1 MPLARFIGV
10 WRKSA
15 IGALAALFLLPAASL
30 AQSLPQTGPQLVDL
44 KLLLAVDVSGS
55 IDFWEG
61 GLQRDGYV
69 EALKDDAVINTIL
82 SGQLGRIAL
91 SYVEWAGGT
100 HQRVLL
106 DWTLIDSKQAAY
118 DFAENLSVRAHMAGR
133 RTSIGNMLDFAV
145 KMFQD
150 PRFFAERQVI
160 DISGDGP
167 NNSGARVDEA
177 RDRAIAAGLVI
188 NALPILN
195 ERPSPYGFPKLDD
208 LDVYYEECVIGGDGA
223 FVIAAKGIKSFASAV
238 RRKMILEVAGLVPEK
253 PVRALP
259 AALGRGPGGYN
270 CGIGEK
276 QLHEFL
282 NRGGD

>member
-1 MPLARFIGV
+1 MPLARSIGV
-10 WRKSA
+10 WRKSV
-15 IGALAALFLLPAASL
+15 IGALAALFLYPETTS
-30 AQSLPQTGPQLVDL
+30 AQSENQPQLVDL

-69 EALKDDAVINTIL
+69 QALRDQAVVDTIL

-91 SYVEWAGGT
+91 AYVEWAGGD

-106 DWTLIDSKQAAY
+106 DWTLIDSRQAAY
-118 DFAENLSVRAHMAGR
+118 DFSENLSVRAHMGGR
-133 RTSIGNMLDFAV
+133 RTSIGNMLDFGV
-145 KMFQD
+145 RMFQD

-167 NNSGARVDEA
+167 NNTGARVDEA
-177 RDRAIAAGLVI
+177 RDRAIASGLVI

-223 FVIAAKGIKSFASAV
+223 FVIVAKGIKSFASAV
-238 RRKMILEVAGLVPEK
+238 RRKMILEVAGLTPEK

-259 AALGRGPGGYN
+259 AALGNGPGGYN
-270 CGIGEK
+270 CDIGEQ
-276 QLHEFL
+276 QLHDFL

>member
-1 MPLARFIGV
+1 MPLPDLIGV

-15 IGALAALFLLPAASL
+15 IGALAAFSLFSAASV
-30 AQSLPQTGPQLVDL
+30 AQTQPQPQLVDL

-69 EALKDDAVINTIL
+69 QALRDETVIDTIL

-91 SYVEWAGGT
+91 AYVEWAGGD

-106 DWTLIDSKQAAY
+106 DWTLIDSREAAY
-118 DFAENLSVRAHMAGR
+118 EFSENLSVRAHMGGR
-133 RTSIGNMLDFAV
+133 RTSIGNMLDFAIG
-145 KMFQD
+145 MFQD
-150 PRFFAERQVI
+150 RRFFAERQVV

-167 NNSGARVDEA
+167 NNTGARVDEA
-177 RDRAIAAGLVI
+177 RDRAVAAGLVI

-223 FVIAAKGIKSFASAV
+223 FVIVAKGIKSFASAV
-238 RRKMILEVAGLVPEK
+238 RRKMILEVAGLMPEK
-253 PVRALP
+253 PVRAVR
-259 AALGRGPGGYN
+259 AAFGHGPDGYN
-270 CGIGEK
+270 CGIGEQ
-276 QLHEFL
+276 QLDEFL

>member
-1 MPLARFIGV
+1 MAFPGLIGV
-10 WRKSA
+10 WRKSVL
-15 IGALAALFLLPAASL
+15 GMLAALSLLPAASAAETRL
-30 AQSLPQTGPQLVDL
+30 QPQLVDL

-55 IDFWEG
+55 IDFSEG
-61 GLQRDGYV
+61 ALQRDGYV
-69 EALKDDAVINTIL
+69 QALRDQTVIDTIL

-91 SYVEWAGGT
+91 AYVEWAGGD

-106 DWTLIDSKQAAY
+106 DWTLIDSREAAHA
-118 DFAENLSVRAHMAGR
+118 FSENLSVRAHMAGR
-133 RTSIGNMLDFAV
+133 RTSIGNMLDFAIG
-145 KMFQD
+145 MFQD
-150 PRFFAERQVI
+150 RRFFAERQVV

-167 NNSGARVDEA
+167 NNTGARVDEA

-223 FVIAAKGIKSFASAV
+223 FVIVAKGIRSFASAV
-238 RRKMILEVAGLVPEK
+238 RRKMILEVAGLTPEK
-253 PVRALP
+253 PPRAVP
-259 AALGRGPGGYN
+259 AALGSGAGGYN
-270 CGIGEK
+270 CAVGEE